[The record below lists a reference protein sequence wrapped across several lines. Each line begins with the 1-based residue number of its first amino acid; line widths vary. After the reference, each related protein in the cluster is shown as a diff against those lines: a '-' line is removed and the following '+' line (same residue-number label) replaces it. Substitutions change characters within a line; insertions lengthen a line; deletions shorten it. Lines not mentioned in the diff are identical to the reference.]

1 VLSRTKTPRKNKP
14 KNEPTNRFLQTLLAV
29 KRTRDKT
36 RRDETRLAPSF
47 SDMMRA
53 LEFWKVSA
61 SFYIKLKAEDVLLL
75 FLLQLNP
82 QKIKKAHT
90 HTHTHTHVG
99 DHHHA
104 HIATLAN

>member
-1 VLSRTKTPRKNKP
+1 
-14 KNEPTNRFLQTLLAV
+14 
-29 KRTRDKT
+29 
-36 RRDETRLAPSF
+36 
-47 SDMMRA
+47 MRA
-53 LEFWKVSA
+53 LEFWKVSS

-90 HTHTHTHVG
+90 HTHVG